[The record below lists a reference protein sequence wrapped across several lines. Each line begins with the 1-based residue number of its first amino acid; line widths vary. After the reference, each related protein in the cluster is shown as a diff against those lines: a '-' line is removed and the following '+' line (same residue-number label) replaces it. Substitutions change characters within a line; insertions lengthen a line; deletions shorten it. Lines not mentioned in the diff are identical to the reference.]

1 MAFPAGPTNN
11 QTTTVNGTVYIYN
24 TADNAWSRLS
34 SPPGNLT
41 VLSNLTSSGNLI
53 ASNIYFGNIAWAN
66 GRPISFTGT
75 YSNVNVAAYIPN
87 DETITTL
94 RANIGAY
101 YNYANANV
109 AAIQANLGSYQ
120 IYANSSLSTIQANNG
135 AFQTYANANIGAF
148 YNYAN
153 TKIGNNNNSNLVVI
167 ATTTSTSTTT
177 GALVVRGGVGVAG
190 NIISGGN
197 VTGLYGTFVSNLSV
211 GEGSIQQ
218 DALNL
223 NNNNL
228 YNVNNI
234 RFNDPGTSEGLSWEG
249 GSGWSIY
256 ESPNDLSNNT
266 GNLQIVLSGSR
277 VFTID
282 TNQTINVPSSRVAT
296 STTTGALTV
305 AGGVGIVGALHIGGT
320 GDVSANIGRLFTSN
334 VVTQAN
340 LGAYQTWANANFGSS
355 TYGNLAVAA
364 FLPTHTGNIS
374 AGNISVTNKI
384 FTTEGLYWAGNGVA
398 FSSGGGGGGGASALD
413 DLTDVIIDTPT
424 LALGQVLKYNGSV
437 WVNDTDLNSGGG
449 GSGTFAYTAAA
460 MPPITANTG
469 DQWFQTTSNIL
480 YYYVGD
486 GVSTYWVDVSSPVY
500 TANEALVTT
509 TLTTGRTVAMSIVF
523 GG

>member
-11 QTTTVNGTVYIYN
+11 QTATVNGTVYVYN

-66 GRPISFTGT
+66 GVPISFTGT
-75 YSNVNVAAYIPN
+75 YSNTNVAAYITI
-87 DETITTL
+87 DTTITTL
-94 RANIGAY
+94 QANLGAYQVYANSNVATIQANIGAF
-101 YNYANANV
+101 YN
-109 AAIQANLGSYQ
+109 
-120 IYANSSLSTIQANNG
+120 
-135 AFQTYANANIGAF
+135 YANANIGAF

-153 TKIGNNNNSNLVVI
+153 TKIGNNTNSNLVVV

-177 GALVVRGGVGVAG
+177 GALVVRGGMGIAG
-190 NIISGGN
+190 NIVSGGN
-197 VTGLYGTFVSNLSV
+197 VAGLYGTFIANLSV
-211 GEGSIQQ
+211 GAGSIQQ
-218 DALNL
+218 DVLDL

-228 YNVNNI
+228 YNVNTI
-234 RFNDPGTSEGLSWEG
+234 RINDPGTSEGIAWEG
-249 GSGWSIY
+249 GSGWNIY

-266 GNLQIVLSGSR
+266 GNLQIVLSGTR

-374 AGNISVTNKI
+374 AGNITVTNKI

-398 FSSGGGGGGGASALD
+398 FSSGGGGGGASALD

-437 WVNDTDLNSGGG
+437 WVNDTDLTGGGG

>member
-1 MAFPAGPTNN
+1 MAFPASPINN
-11 QTTTVNGTVYIYN
+11 QTATVNGTIYVYN

-41 VLSNLTSSGNLI
+41 VTSNLTSSGNLI
-53 ASNIYFGNIAWAN
+53 ASNIYFSNISWSN
-66 GRPISFTGT
+66 GVPISFTGT
-75 YSNVNVAAYIPN
+75 YSNVNVAAYIPF
-87 DETITTL
+87 DETITTI
-94 RANIGAY
+94 RANLGAY
-101 YNYANANV
+101 QLYANSS
-109 AAIQANLGSYQ
+109 AATIQANLGAYQ
-120 IYANSSLSTIQANNG
+120 LYANSSAATIQANIG
-135 AFQTYANANIGAF
+135 AFYNYANANIGAF

-153 TKIGNNNNSNLVVI
+153 TKIGNNTNSNLVVV
-167 ATTTSTSTTT
+167 ATTTSTNTTT
-177 GALVVRGGVGVAG
+177 GALVVAGGVGVAG

-197 VTGLYGTFVSNLSV
+197 VTGLYGTFIANLSV
-211 GEGSIQQ
+211 GTGSIQQ

-228 YNVNNI
+228 YNVNTI
-234 RFNDPGTSEGLSWEG
+234 RINDPGTSEGIAWEG

-266 GNLQIVLSGSR
+266 GNLQIVLSGAR

-334 VVTQAN
+334 IVTQAN

-355 TYGNLAVAA
+355 TYGNLSVAA
-364 FLPTHTGNIS
+364 FLPTYTGNIS
-374 AGNISVTNKI
+374 AGNITATNKI

-398 FSSGGGGGGGASALD
+398 FSSGGGGGGGSLATLS
-413 DLTDVIIDTPT
+413 DVIIDTPT
-424 LALGQVLKYNGSV
+424 LSLGQVLKYNGSV
-437 WVNDTDLNSGGG
+437 WVNDTDLTGGGG

-460 MPPITANTG
+460 MPPGTAEPG

-480 YYYVGD
+480 YYYVD
-486 GVSTYWVDVSSPVY
+486 DSVSSYWVDVSSPVY
-500 TANEALVTT
+500 TANEALVTST
-509 TLTTGRTVAMSIVF
+509 ITTGRAIAMSIVF